1 MLIFKRHYL
10 RSLLGILGL
19 LLGLM
24 VSVSSFA
31 QATPPIGSLLTA
43 TEMTTIKTKAGVQD
57 GKKTIWVLSAGGSAS
72 DPFTM
77 VVNEQG
83 IVGKSSNE
91 LLITNSPTTQT
102 KLKIATYLSKTISV
116 QYFDNMN
123 TTVLRFPTL
132 GDAAKASAELS
143 TAMPDAQVSLPVTYS
158 IKRPR

>member
-1 MLIFKRHYL
+1 MLIFKRHHL

-31 QATPPIGSLLTA
+31 QAIPPIGSLLSAPEMETA
-43 TEMTTIKTKAGVQD
+43 KTKTKVQD

-77 VVNEQG
+77 VVNEQS

-91 LLITNSPTTQT
+91 VLITNSPTAQT
-102 KLKIATYLSKTISV
+102 KVKVAPYLSKTISAN
-116 QYFDNMN
+116 YFENMN
-123 TTVLRFPTL
+123 TTVLRFATIA
-132 GDAAKASAELS
+132 DAAKASAELS
-143 TAMPDAQVSLPVTYS
+143 TAMPDAQVSLPVVYS
-158 IKRPR
+158 LKRPR